1 MNKQQRPWRLPEGVK
16 FYVLP
21 RYILI
26 VSGVEVKLTE
36 RQSEIVLFLMAHP
49 MQNFSAA
56 AIMNAINW
64 HREDGGPEDLSCISV
79 YVCSIKKRCKEA
91 GIVLRLKMPGAHHG
105 YAFTGIGLTRKG
117 QAEAD
122 RLAAIPPDD
131 PKSLVHPVSFAKPKP
146 KAAKKIRTPKAAK
159 APKKKRPMYP
169 YIDTYEGTGG
179 WTFPL
184 RVERYQHDRQDRQW
198 KLKVDKK

>member
-1 MNKQQRPWRLPEGVK
+1 MNNRQRPWRLPEGVK
-16 FYVLP
+16 FYILP

-56 AIMNAINW
+56 KIMNAINW
-64 HREDGGPEDLSCISV
+64 HRKDGGPEDLSCISV

-91 GIVLRLKMPGAHHG
+91 GIVLRLKMPGAHQG

-122 RLAAIPPDD
+122 RLAALAADD
-131 PKSLVHPVSFAKPKP
+131 PKPLKFTKRKP
-146 KAAKKIRTPKAAK
+146 KAPKKIRTPKAAK

-169 YIDTYEGTGG
+169 YIDTFEGTGG

-184 RVERYQHDRQDRQW
+184 RVERYQNAKQDREW
-198 KLKVDKK
+198 KLKDGVK